1 MSYMDFQS
9 SVAPSIND
17 TIKNIYLIH
26 VQIVNHRQLEEV
38 WWLDSV

>member
-17 TIKNIYLIH
+17 TIKN